1 LEVTTSRQ
9 QAISTRWE
17 EHLESTNNVIGK
29 NKFGVETPALLV
41 DLDLMNENIDRMSA
55 YFAGKHSKLRAHSK
69 THKCPYLAH
78 KQIAS
83 GSKGVCVQKLGEAE
97 VMVRSGVKDVL
108 ITNEV
113 VERSKLERLV
123 ALNNYADVKVAID
136 NLAVAKKI
144 GEIARGGGIKQGVL
158 VELDVRNK
166 RCGRIPGK
174 DAAEFVK
181 EIGNVHG
188 IEFRGLMGYEGPFL
202 DTPDMEARRAGAT
215 KLLDKLTETVEM
227 VEKGGVQVEIVS
239 AGSTGTYNIAG
250 EHPRVNEVQAGSY
263 VFMDSTY
270 RKLKGLQFHC
280 ALTILATV
288 ISRPLPER
296 VVVDAGWKAMTPE
309 FGLGEV
315 KDMEG
320 AKYYHQSEEH
330 GMITVDSDNPLKV
343 GDKVELIP
351 SHCCT
356 TVNLYDNFYAVRKGK
371 VEAIWPIAAR
381 GKSQ

>member
-1 LEVTTSRQ
+1 
-9 QAISTRWE
+9 
-17 EHLESTNNVIGK
+17 
-29 NKFGVETPALLV
+29 
-41 DLDLMNENIDRMSA
+41 M
-55 YFAGKHSKLRAHSK
+55 
-69 THKCPYLAH
+69 
-78 KQIAS
+78 
-83 GSKGVCVQKLGEAE
+83 
-97 VMVRSGVKDVL
+97 

-113 VERSKLERLV
+113 VEPGKLERL
-123 ALNNYADVKVAID
+123 AGLNNYADVNVAVD

-144 GEIARGGGIKQGVL
+144 GEIARSQGIKQGVL

-181 EIGNVHG
+181 EIENVRG

-202 DTPDMEARRAGAT
+202 DVPDFETRRAGASI
-215 KLLDKLTETVEM
+215 LLDKLADTVEM
-227 VEKGGVQVEIVS
+227 VERAGAQVEIVS

-250 EHPRVNEVQAGSY
+250 EHSIVTEVEAGSY

-270 RKLKGLQFHC
+270 RKLKGLPFHC

-288 ISRPLPER
+288 ISRPIPER
-296 VVVDAGWKAMTPE
+296 VVVDVGWKTMTPE

-315 KDMEG
+315 KDVEG
-320 AKYYHQSEEH
+320 AKFYHQSEEH
-330 GMITVDSDNPLKV
+330 GLIAVDSRNHLKV
-343 GDKVELIP
+343 GDKIELIP

-356 TVNLYDNFYAVRKGK
+356 TVNLHDNFYAIRKGK
-371 VEAIWPIAAR
+371 VEAIWPIAGR

>member
-1 LEVTTSRQ
+1 MES
-9 QAISTRWE
+9 AI
-17 EHLESTNNVIGK
+17 NAIGK
-29 NKFGVETPALLV
+29 NKLEVETPALLI
-41 DLDLMNENIDRMSA
+41 DLDLMNENIERMSA
-55 YFAGKHSKLRAHSK
+55 YFVGKHSKLRAHSK
-69 THKCPYLAH
+69 THKCPYIAH
-78 KQIAS
+78 KQISS
-83 GSKGVCVQKLGEAE
+83 GSRGVCVQKLGEAE
-97 VMVRSGVKDVL
+97 VMVGNGVKDIL

-113 VERSKLERLV
+113 VDPGKLDRLA
-123 ALNNYADVKVAID
+123 ALNDYADVKVAVD
-136 NLAVAKKI
+136 NLAVARRM
-144 GEIARGGGIKQGVL
+144 GEIAISHGIRQGVL

-166 RCGRIPGK
+166 RCGRISGK

-181 EIGNVHG
+181 EIENVRG

-202 DTPDMEARRAGAT
+202 DVPDFEPRREGAS

-227 VEKGGVQVEIVS
+227 VERDGVQVEIVS

-250 EHPRVNEVQAGSY
+250 EHSRVTEVEAGSY

-270 RKLKGLQFHC
+270 RKLKGLPFNC

-288 ISRPLPER
+288 ISRPIPER
-296 VVVDAGWKAMTPE
+296 VVVDVGWKTMTPE

-315 KDMEG
+315 KDIEG

-330 GMITVDSDNPLKV
+330 GMIAVDSHNPLKV
-343 GDKVELIP
+343 GDKIELIP

-356 TVNLYDNFYAVRKGK
+356 TVNLHDNFYAIRKGQ
-371 VEAIWPIAAR
+371 VEAIWPVAGR